1 MKKIT
6 SILLIAI
13 MLLMNCSSI
22 VIAVQDTTA
31 PSIISVAKDKESVK
45 PGETITFTVKVDDDY
60 SGAETFMVQWYL
72 NGDSTNYLSKQF
84 YDITNKVDDYE
95 FTIPNNALAGN
106 YQAVYVPINDY
117 DGNHKEYN
125 RIENEALLSNFDF
138 TVKETEQD
146 ILPPVVSNFKVITEN
161 VSAPGTITVQ
171 YDITDDKSGV
181 KDDAVGLIVSPIS
194 DLSHE
199 RKCIA
204 TKIGEK
210 TYQAEIDIR
219 DKYEKYVFR
228 GVQVCD
234 NAGNWKN
241 YTREELGLT
250 EDIFF
255 VANNY
260 TEDKTAPKLLNIE
273 YNKTK
278 INIPD
283 FLELTLDIEENE
295 SGIEARGLACF
306 KCEDDNIKGNKYIAT
321 DYKSYAI
328 IDDPE
333 LAEYSSPEPDNPYLF
348 IGIIQSTLSNKG
360 EVLDNKLSVKLD
372 FNESEEFRGNIYLD
386 KLIIW
391 DKAGN
396 KSIYSI
402 KDNTIEKETITISKI
417 VKEYTLETSTIVD
430 NYINDIAQ
438 LPEGSTVLCNVMR
451 SNQIIEK
458 ELFDAIKGKNIEITF
473 MNIFGG
479 GSSQTGGDSMSSEN
493 SNLGIQWIING
504 KDIIKETKDINMAVE
519 LSVDTYNKL
528 LVPEYKFDFDKF
540 METDMKLQ
548 EECNSEEEFIAKK
561 KAWISSEINKY
572 FDYLTEQGYA
582 NIEQYRKK
590 ALELTND
597 EEMLYGGA
605 MPSDFIAESNPEQ
618 INYIAIKFADNG
630 ELPCKTKVRIKL
642 DYATRGLIGA
652 KGLKLYYMDG
662 NNYELEQ
669 DSIKLDEENY
679 YNFTLTHNSEF
690 WLSNGNIGKLE
701 KVSTENKEENK
712 EEVEDNKNNNDT
724 IKSENNVSNNT
735 SNPQTGDNIILFVS
749 ILAISVLGTIITLKI
764 RKKFAK

>member
-22 VIAVQDTTA
+22 VIAADTTA
-31 PSIISVAKDKESVK
+31 PSIISVTKDKESVK
-45 PGETITFTVKVDDDY
+45 PGETITFTVELNDDY

-72 NGDSTNYLSKQF
+72 NGDSTNDLSKQF
-84 YDITNKVDDYE
+84 YDITNNVDDYE

-106 YQAVYVPINDY
+106 YQAVYVPISDY
-117 DGNHKEYN
+117 AKNQKQYF
-125 RIENEALLSNFDF
+125 RSENEGLLSNFDF
-138 TVKETEQD
+138 TVEETDQD

-181 KDDAVGLIVSPIS
+181 KDDAVGLILSPIS

-199 RKCIA
+199 RKCNA

-255 VANNY
+255 AANNY

-283 FLELTLDIEENE
+283 SLELTLDIEENE
-295 SGIEARGLACF
+295 SGIETRGLACF

-321 DYKSYAI
+321 DYKSYVI

-333 LAEYSSPEPDNPYLF
+333 LAEYFSPEPDNPYLF
-348 IGIIQSTLSNKG
+348 IGNIQSAISNQG
-360 EVLDNKLSVKLD
+360 EALDNKLSVKLD
-372 FNESEEFRGNIYLD
+372 FDESEEFRGNIYLD

-417 VKEYTLETSTIVD
+417 VKKYTLETSTIVD
-430 NYINDIAQ
+430 NYINDIAE
-438 LPEGSTVLCNVMR
+438 LPEGSTVLCNVIR

-473 MNIFGG
+473 MNIYGG

-504 KDIIKETKDINMAVE
+504 KDIVNETKDINMAVE
-519 LSVDTYNKL
+519 LSVAPYNKL

-548 EECNSEEEFIAKK
+548 EESKTEEEFIAKK
-561 KAWISSEINKY
+561 KVWLASEINKY

-590 ALELTND
+590 ALELTNN

-605 MPSDFIAESNPEQ
+605 MPSDFIAESNPDQ
-618 INYIAIKFADNG
+618 VDYIAIKFADNG
-630 ELPCKTKVRIKL
+630 ELPCKTKVRIKV

-669 DSIKLDEENY
+669 DSIELDEEKY

-690 WLSNGNIGKLE
+690 WLSNGNVDKLE
-701 KVSTENKEENK
+701 KVSEENK

-724 IKSENNVSNNT
+724 TKSENNVSNNK
-735 SNPQTGDNIILFVS
+735 SNPQTGDNIVLFVS
-749 ILAISVLGTIITLKI
+749 ILAISVLGIIITLKI
-764 RKKFAK
+764 RKNYAE